1 MGLSNSRI
9 KELERAEIKL
19 RALEFGGV
27 DNWEHY
33 DESLS
38 GYYRQVAFEDDIA
51 DLVSELASIILAG
64 AHEPSE
70 RGAGYATTDDALK
83 NAEGCLLEKIHDVMV
98 PDGDK

>member
-19 RALEFGGV
+19 RALESGGV
-27 DNWEHY
+27 DNWEFY
-33 DESLS
+33 DVSLS
-38 GYYRQVAFEDDIA
+38 GYYRQVTFEDDIS
-51 DLVSELASIILAG
+51 DLVYELASIILAG
-64 AHEPSE
+64 VHEPSK

-83 NAEGCLLEKIHDVMV
+83 SAEECLMEKVHDLMA